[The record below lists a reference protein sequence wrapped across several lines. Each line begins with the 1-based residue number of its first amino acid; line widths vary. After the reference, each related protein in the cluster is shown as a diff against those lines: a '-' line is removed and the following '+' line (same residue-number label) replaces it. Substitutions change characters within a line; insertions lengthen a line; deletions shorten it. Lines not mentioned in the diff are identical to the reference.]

1 MKTALD
7 KKYRIAGIVAGL
19 LLLVLSVFQLFYSGY
34 GNIRVS
40 SVIGI
45 LPCLVCGI
53 LLLTGALNRPA
64 AAKTAAAVFAVSA
77 VYKGFFLI
85 RFIIN
90 GISLFGAAWVVQ
102 DIAYTVVLLTG
113 SAVAALTLAGCI
125 SWKKRSHL
133 LAFLYIYLIIG
144 LITCLMSAGR
154 SYNVLNVMF
163 VLCLF
168 PQNLEE
174 GCRKGTAG
182 RCGLYLFPLAVL
194 PVAAAAIFSEF
205 IYQTAHIFEEEASD
219 AFAQA
224 HSMYMLAVI
233 PWLITWF
240 LFPLM
245 LFDKRFPVTASE
257 AYETEISDFTEH
269 NES

>member
-1 MKTALD
+1 M
-7 KKYRIAGIVAGL
+7 
-19 LLLVLSVFQLFYSGY
+19 FQLFYSGY

-53 LLLTGALNRPA
+53 LLLTGTLNRPA
-64 AAKTAAAVFAVSA
+64 AEVFAVSA

-154 SYNVLNVMF
+154 SYHLLNVML

-168 PQNLEE
+168 LQNLEE

-194 PVAAAAIFSEF
+194 PAAAAAIFSDF
-205 IYQTAHIFEEEASD
+205 IYQTSQNTMKAERTS
-219 AFAQA
+219 
-224 HSMYMLAVI
+224 V
-233 PWLITWF
+233 
-240 LFPLM
+240 
-245 LFDKRFPVTASE
+245 
-257 AYETEISDFTEH
+257 
-269 NES
+269 